1 MQMQDSPFH
10 SPDTAPPNAKTM
22 MEARNLAGPAFS
34 DSWIKRSVMLLPL
47 GFLWF
52 TLINQLRVEWSVNP
66 QYSYGWVVPF
76 LCLAFILQRWQG
88 LSQSKRQN
96 AEINHEF
103 EPASLTRGR
112 IQRPLVLLSA
122 ALALLYLPT
131 RLFQEAN
138 PEWRMISWAL
148 AIEVVTLTLLF
159 VRMTLGSAGFRSFA
173 FPICFFLVAVP
184 WPTIIEGT
192 LIQSLTRVNSAA
204 VVELLSWLGIP
215 AMQHGNL
222 IEVSTGTVGVDE
234 ACSGIRSFQT
244 SLMVSLFFG
253 EFYAMGLWRRL
264 LLIPCGFALAM
275 AFNVCRMSFLT
286 IIAAKKGV
294 AAIAQYH
301 DPAGILITLVCTA
314 GLWGVAML
322 FCRKQKE
329 VRDQKSEVSSQ
340 SPEVKDQRSVI
351 SGRNPEI
358 GPLTSILRPLTPGV
372 FRLALSLLI
381 WLVLVEVGV
390 ESWYRWHE
398 VRLPKSVSWSME
410 WPRSNPTFSDLPLTQ
425 KTTQLLRYDE
435 AGNGTWREDDGT
447 QWQMIYLRWL
457 PGRIA
462 VHLAKT
468 HTPDVCLP
476 SAGRSVQANPELEY
490 LPVQGLRLPFR
501 TYTMEETGKTSF
513 VFYCLWEDCALE
525 QAFQR
530 MDISDYGN
538 RLNPVLEGRRNL
550 GQRSL
555 EVIIS
560 GYADFEEAKAALVR
574 HLQTLIKV
582 EKPK

>member
-1 MQMQDSPFH
+1 M
-10 SPDTAPPNAKTM
+10 K
-22 MEARNLAGPAFS
+22 
-34 DSWIKRSVMLLPL
+34 WIVVLLPL

-52 TLINQLRVEWSVNP
+52 SLINQLRVEWSVNP

-76 LCLAFILQRWQG
+76 LCLAFVLQKWQAFARG
-88 LSQSKRQN
+88 ERQKTQNHTHFQLSAFKNDR
-96 AEINHEF
+96 
-103 EPASLTRGR
+103 
-112 IQRPLVLLSA
+112 RPLTSDFWPIA
-122 ALALLYLPT
+122 ALFATMALLYLPT

-159 VRMTLGSAGFRSFA
+159 VHLTLGGAGFRSFA

-192 LIQSLTRVNSAA
+192 VIQSLTRVNSAA
-204 VVELLSWLGIP
+204 VVELLGWLGIP

-253 EFYAMGLWRRL
+253 EFYAMGLRRRF
-264 LLIPCGFALAM
+264 LLIPAGFALAM
-275 AFNVCRMSFLT
+275 ACNVCRMSFLT

-294 AAIAQYH
+294 AAIAPYH
-301 DPAGILITLVCTA
+301 DPAGILITLACTA
-314 GLWGVAML
+314 GLWGLAML
-322 FCRKQKE
+322 FNNKLKPEARIPETGSRTGGLEEKKAE
-329 VRDQKSEVSSQ
+329 SESQ
-340 SPEVKDQRSVI
+340 RSAVNDQRSEARGQVTEVSAQI
-351 SGRNPEI
+351 SAFQH
-358 GPLTSILRPLTPGV
+358 
-372 FRLALSLLI
+372 FRFQRLFSLSLPLLI

-398 VRLPKSVSWSME
+398 VRLPKTVSWSIE
-410 WPRSNPTFSDLPLTQ
+410 WPRSNPTFSELPLTQ
-425 KTTQLLRYDE
+425 KTKQLLRYDQ
-435 AGNGTWREDDGT
+435 AGSGTWRQDDGT

-462 VHLAKT
+462 VHLAKS

-476 SAGRSVQANPELEY
+476 SAGRSVQADPALEY
-490 LPVQGLRLPFR
+490 LPVHGLRLPFR
-501 TYTMEETGKTSF
+501 TYTMEETGQTSF
-513 VFYCLWEDCALE
+513 VFYCLWEDRALE

-538 RLNPVLEGRRNL
+538 RLNPVLEGRRNV

-555 EVIIS
+555 EVIVS
-560 GYADFEEAKAALVR
+560 GYADFDQAKAALLR
-574 HLQTLIKV
+574 QLQTMIKV